1 MYIYIYTHIF
11 SIHTLHRCRVLGFRS
26 RCLELRALLALL
38 FSVVQGSVLLGLSCQ
53 RFFSRRNP
61 QLLNT
66 KPSL

>member
-53 RFFSRRNP
+53 RFFF
-61 QLLNT
+61 
-66 KPSL
+66 